1 MLLCWVSTQAKEHYE
16 KDADSLHPDS
26 NRVAGDVRNNRNGR
40 WRWFP
45 APVLAGQTLSI
56 IRCTPTGA
64 GKLAPVFMP
73 SGSFISLI
81 VTLCL
86 EIWLAMLLYR
96 RQVYKLAP
104 VFFSYIVISGP
115 VSLARLLTIKH
126 YGVHFFVFWASELLL
141 ILLSLSALNQVF
153 WYTYRGFDAIWWL
166 RPLYYG
172 AILVALGVTIRM
184 AIVSPPVQAYLGISF
199 IVDAEITANM
209 VRAGIVALFAALVKP
224 MVVRFQRYPF
234 GIILGFGFSSIGPCI
249 AYFSF
254 SAFGTKVTGFADIV
268 ASASY
273 IIALV
278 IWLRVFSLPDTKLTQ
293 WEPPIPPEE
302 MWDTIDGYLKAFG
315 FSRKRKRKDDLR
327 NNCSP
332 DGGLVAG
339 SFCHKVPRA
348 DH

>member
-1 MLLCWVSTQAKEHYE
+1 ML
-16 KDADSLHPDS
+16 
-26 NRVAGDVRNNRNGR
+26 
-40 WRWFP
+40 
-45 APVLAGQTLSI
+45 
-56 IRCTPTGA
+56 
-64 GKLAPVFMP
+64 
-73 SGSFISLI
+73 SGSLI
-81 VTLCL
+81 TLVAALGL
-86 EIWLAMLLYR
+86 EIWLGRLLYR
-96 RQVYKLAP
+96 CRVYQFSPL
-104 VFFSYIVISGP
+104 FFSYIVISVP
-115 VSLARLLTIKH
+115 VSLARLLTINH
-126 YGVHFFVFWASELLL
+126 YAVHFFVYWASEMLL
-141 ILLSLSALNQVF
+141 ILLSIAALDQIF

-166 RPLYYG
+166 RPLYYV
-172 AILVALGVTIRM
+172 AIFVALGVTIRM
-184 AIVSPPVQAYLGISF
+184 AIVSPPLMAHPVISF

-234 GIILGFGFSSIGPCI
+234 GIILGFGFSSVGPCI

-278 IWLRVFSLPDTKLTQ
+278 IWLRVFSRPDTKLSK

-302 MWDTIDGYLKAFG
+302 MWNTIDGYLKAFG
-315 FSRKRKRKDDLR
+315 LSRKRKKKDDLR

-332 DGGLVAG
+332 GGDLVAG
-339 SFCHKVPRA
+339 SFCHKVPGA